1 LVSLSTDSCASWKL
15 GFCVGARRRGV
26 KALDQISPA
35 LGTRTKIRIDG
46 VSKIFDNGLTALAR
60 VSLDL
65 AENSFTCLLG
75 PSGCGKSTLLG
86 MIAGFVQPTAGRVLV
101 DGAPVRG
108 ASADRGVVF
117 QEYALFPWRT
127 ALENVEFGPLIRRV
141 SRTERRRIA
150 MDHLDLVGLK
160 GHETKFPSELSGG
173 MKQRVA
179 IARALANNPSIL
191 LMDEP
196 FGALDAQTREILQEE
211 MLRIWQQ
218 ARKTVVFVTHSISE
232 SLFLADRV
240 VVMATKPGS
249 IKTVIDVDLPH
260 PRERTD
266 PSFIALERQ
275 VKQLVREEVDK
286 LGVM

>member
-1 LVSLSTDSCASWKL
+1 M
-15 GFCVGARRRGV
+15 
-26 KALDQISPA
+26 DQIFPA
-35 LGTRTKIRIDG
+35 IGMRTKIRIDG
-46 VSKIFDNGLTALAR
+46 VSKTFDNGLTALAR

-127 ALENVEFGPLIRRV
+127 AVENVEFGPLIRRV
-141 SRTERRRIA
+141 PRAERRRIA
-150 MDHLDLVGLK
+150 MDYLDLVGLK

-249 IKTVIDVDLPH
+249 IKAVIDVALPH

>member
-1 LVSLSTDSCASWKL
+1 MNQLSRDIA
-15 GFCVGARRRGV
+15 A
-26 KALDQISPA
+26 AA
-35 LGTRTKIRIDG
+35 RTKIRIEG
-46 VSKIFDNGLTALAR
+46 VSMTFDNGVTALED
-60 VSLDL
+60 VTLEL

-101 DGAPVRG
+101 DGAQVNG

-127 ALENVEFGPLIRRV
+127 AIGNVEFGPLIRRLP
-141 SRTERRRIA
+141 REQRRSIA
-150 MDHLDLVGLK
+150 LDYLALVGLA
-160 GHETKFPSELSGG
+160 GHESKYPSELSGG

-179 IARALANNPSIL
+179 IARAFANSPSVL

-211 MLRIWQQ
+211 MLRIWQRE
-218 ARKTVVFVTHSISE
+218 RKTVVFVTHSISE

-240 VVMATKPGS
+240 VVMATKPGT

-260 PRERTD
+260 PRERTES
-266 PSFIALERQ
+266 SFIALERK
-275 VKQLVREEVDK
+275 VKHLVREEVDK
-286 LGVM
+286 LGVT

>member
-1 LVSLSTDSCASWKL
+1 M
-15 GFCVGARRRGV
+15 
-26 KALDQISPA
+26 DQMTTI
-35 LGTRTKIRIDG
+35 TRTKIRIEG
-46 VSKIFDNGLTALAR
+46 VSKTFDNGLTALAR
-60 VSLDL
+60 VYLEL

-86 MIAGFVQPTAGRVLV
+86 MIAGFVQPTSGRVLV
-101 DGAPVRG
+101 DGTEVIG
-108 ASADRGVVF
+108 AGAARGVVF

-127 ALENVEFGPLIRRV
+127 ALENVEFGPLVRRLP
-141 SRTERRRIA
+141 RAERRRVA
-150 MDHLDLVGLK
+150 MEHLAMVGLK
-160 GHETKFPSELSGG
+160 GHETKFPTELSGG

-179 IARALANNPSIL
+179 IARALANNPSVL

-218 ARKTVVFVTHSISE
+218 DRKTVVFVTHSISE

-240 VVMATKPGS
+240 VVMATKPGC
-249 IKTVIDVDLPH
+249 IKAIIDVDLPH

-266 PSFIALERQ
+266 PEFIRLERQ
-275 VKQLVREEVDK
+275 VKQMVREEVDK
-286 LGVM
+286 LGVI

>member
-1 LVSLSTDSCASWKL
+1 
-15 GFCVGARRRGV
+15 
-26 KALDQISPA
+26 
-35 LGTRTKIRIDG
+35 
-46 VSKIFDNGLTALAR
+46 
-60 VSLDL
+60 
-65 AENSFTCLLG
+65 
-75 PSGCGKSTLLG
+75 
-86 MIAGFVQPTAGRVLV
+86 VLV

-141 SRTERRRIA
+141 SRAERRRIA

-249 IKTVIDVDLPH
+249 IKAIIDVDLPH

>member
-1 LVSLSTDSCASWKL
+1 M
-15 GFCVGARRRGV
+15 
-26 KALDQISPA
+26 DQISPA
-35 LGTRTKIRIDG
+35 IGMRTKIRIEG
-46 VSKIFDNGLTALAR
+46 VSKTFDNGLTALAR

-141 SRTERRRIA
+141 SRAERRRIA

>member
-1 LVSLSTDSCASWKL
+1 MN
-15 GFCVGARRRGV
+15 
-26 KALDQISPA
+26 QIPRNIA
-35 LGTRTKIRIDG
+35 AAARTKIRIEG
-46 VSKIFDNGLTALAR
+46 VSMTFDNGVTALER
-60 VSLDL
+60 INLEL

-101 DGAPVRG
+101 DGAPVSG

-127 ALENVEFGPLIRRV
+127 AIGNVEFGPLMRRQP
-141 SRTERRRIA
+141 RAQRRSLA
-150 MDHLDLVGLK
+150 LDYLALVGLA
-160 GHETKFPSELSGG
+160 GHESKYPSELSGG

-179 IARALANNPSIL
+179 IARAFANSPSVL

-211 MLRIWQQ
+211 MVRIWQRE
-218 ARKTVVFVTHSISE
+218 RKTVVFVTHSISE
-232 SLFLADRV
+232 SLFLADQI
-240 VVMATKPGS
+240 VVMATKPGT

-260 PRERTD
+260 PRERTEAG
-266 PSFIALERQ
+266 FIALERE
-275 VKQLVREEVDK
+275 VKHLVREEVDK
-286 LGVM
+286 LGIM

>member
-1 LVSLSTDSCASWKL
+1 MNQVPRAI
-15 GFCVGARRRGV
+15 A
-26 KALDQISPA
+26 AA
-35 LGTRTKIRIDG
+35 ARTKIRIEG
-46 VSKIFDNGLTALAR
+46 VSMTFDNGVTALEQ
-60 VSLDL
+60 VNLDL

-101 DGAPVRG
+101 DDAPVSG

-127 ALENVEFGPLIRRV
+127 AIGNVEFGPLM
-141 SRTERRRIA
+141 RRRPRA
-150 MDHLDLVGLK
+150 QRRTLALDYLALVGLA
-160 GHETKFPSELSGG
+160 GHESKYPYELSGG

-179 IARALANNPSIL
+179 IARAFANSPSVL

-211 MLRIWQQ
+211 MVRIWQRE
-218 ARKTVVFVTHSISE
+218 RKTVVFVTHSISE
-232 SLFLADRV
+232 SLFLADRI
-240 VVMATKPGS
+240 VVMATKPGT

-260 PRERTD
+260 PRERTE
-266 PSFIALERQ
+266 PGFIALERE
-275 VKQLVREEVDK
+275 VKHLVREEVDK

>member
-1 LVSLSTDSCASWKL
+1 MNEVLRNVA
-15 GFCVGARRRGV
+15 VA
-26 KALDQISPA
+26 A
-35 LGTRTKIRIDG
+35 RTKITIEG
-46 VSKIFDNGLTALAR
+46 VSMTFDNGVTALAG
-60 VSLDL
+60 VDLEL

-101 DGAPVRG
+101 DGAPVSG

-127 ALENVEFGPLIRRV
+127 ALGNVEFGPLMRRLP
-141 SRTERRRIA
+141 RAQRRAIA
-150 MDHLDLVGLK
+150 LAYLALVGLA
-160 GHETKFPSELSGG
+160 GHESKYPSELSGG

-179 IARALANNPSIL
+179 IARAFANSPSVL

-211 MLRIWQQ
+211 MLRIWQRE
-218 ARKTVVFVTHSISE
+218 RKTVVFVTHSISE
-232 SLFLADRV
+232 SLFLADRI

-249 IKTVIDVDLPH
+249 IKAVIDVDLPH
-260 PRERTD
+260 PRERSD
-266 PSFIALERQ
+266 SRFVALEREI
-275 VKQLVREEVDK
+275 KHLVREEVDK
-286 LGVM
+286 LGVT